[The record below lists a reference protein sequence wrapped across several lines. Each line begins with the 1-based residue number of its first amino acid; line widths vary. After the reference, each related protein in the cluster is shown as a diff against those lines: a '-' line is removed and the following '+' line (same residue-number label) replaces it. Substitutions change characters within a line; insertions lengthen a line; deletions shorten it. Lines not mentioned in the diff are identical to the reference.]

1 GGTSAILAGS
11 WWRSSSRFAAR
22 GLVVTPRLE
31 VVVTE
36 AEATSPLLE
45 ALNPIQREAVLH
57 TDGPVLIVAGAGSG
71 KTRALTHR
79 IAYLIRERHVSPG
92 SILAITF
99 TNKAA
104 REMADR
110 VDSRRGPR

>member
-1 GGTSAILAGS
+1 PPRRGSGRGPLPGGRGVVSHPYT
-11 WWRSSSRFAAR
+11 RSVA
-22 GLVVTPRLE
+22 
-31 VVVTE
+31 TE
-36 AEATSPLLE
+36 TEATSPLLE
-45 ALNPIQREAVLH
+45 SLNPVQREAVLH

-79 IAYLIRERHVSPG
+79 IAYLIRERDQSPG

-104 REMADR
+104 RDMADR
-110 VDSRRGPR
+110 VDQLMGTR